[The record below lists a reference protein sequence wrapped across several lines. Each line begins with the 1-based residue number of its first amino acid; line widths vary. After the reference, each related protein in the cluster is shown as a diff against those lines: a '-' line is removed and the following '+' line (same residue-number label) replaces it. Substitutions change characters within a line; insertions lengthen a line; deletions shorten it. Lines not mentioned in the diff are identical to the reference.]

1 MPMLNI
7 RAPSVPVKYL
17 VVNQAKDSGRFKAN
31 PAKSTVHTGNRVV
44 RKSVVLYMFHI
55 VDLDDC
61 ATTETG
67 AGELS
72 LQLPTITSLSE
83 DCIFLRPL
91 PSSTDGSS
99 EGLQYVPASASRY
112 AE

>member
-44 RKSVVLYMFHI
+44 RKSVVFKYMFHI

-67 AGELS
+67 AGELEFTAAD
-72 LQLPTITSLSE
+72 LITSLSE
-83 DCIFLRPL
+83 YCIFLRPL
-91 PSSTDGSS
+91 
-99 EGLQYVPASASRY
+99 
-112 AE
+112 AELDRR